1 MDSSNQ
7 SRLTNSDPL
16 SGITGLPAP
25 SETKIEIR
33 KNVTS
38 GQLPFYFLITYRKE
52 IFYGCVSPLFD
63 RNLLHLARLQLR
75 HV

>member
-38 GQLPFYFLITYRKE
+38 GQLPFYFLMTYRKE
-52 IFYGCVSPLFD
+52 IFYGCVSLQFY